1 MKLGLSP
8 SRSARQGAWHG
19 HGRAAALHGR
29 HDDISPNTCRARKWL
44 AWGAFLGLFRADLV
58 NGPKTK
64 FDLLLMLSN
73 FD

>member
-19 HGRAAALHGR
+19 RGRAAALHGR

-44 AWGAFLGLFRADLV
+44 AWGAFLGLFRADLA

-64 FDLLLMLSN
+64 FAHLGLLYISH
-73 FD
+73 